1 MGIGKGNG
9 HDAPPDSA
17 ARCALGT
24 DCPFEDSM
32 RQLRI
37 ERRHREETDA
47 EICVRVDRLSDELV
61 KAITLVRTFEQAF
74 SAFDAKFQA
83 HLKSHRWI
91 EVVVMGLSAGLGGF
105 LARFLTGGH

>member
-1 MGIGKGNG
+1 MGLGRGNG
-9 HDAPPDSA
+9 HDAPPESA
-17 ARCALGT
+17 DRCKLGT

-61 KAITLVRTFEQAF
+61 KAIGLVHTFESTF
-74 SAFDAKFQA
+74 KAFDAKFQA

-105 LARFLTGGH
+105 LARLLTGGN

>member
-1 MGIGKGNG
+1 MANPGNG
-9 HDAPPDSA
+9 HDVPPESTE
-17 ARCALGT
+17 RCRLGE

-32 RQLRI
+32 RELRK

-61 KAITLVRTFEQAF
+61 KAITLVRTFETTF

-91 EVVVMGLSAGLGGF
+91 EVVIMGLAAGLGGF
-105 LARFLTGGH
+105 LSRLVTWGP